1 MATVA
6 DNGDRRH
13 QRADTCGQHVG
24 PARAHAL
31 PAPYRAATTGL
42 PTLADPRHDSAGIDI
57 LVPSKQPPGGQQV
70 DLNARIPNALR
81 RSVLF
86 LRERGFALLTVSW
99 RILQHI
105 IASPCKISAI
115 ARAALVL
122 NHFEYGRIT

>member
-70 DLNARIPNALR
+70 DLNARIADVASLHIYALAVKTLPNR
-81 RSVLF
+81 QNR
-86 LRERGFALLTVSW
+86 
-99 RILQHI
+99 
-105 IASPCKISAI
+105 
-115 ARAALVL
+115 
-122 NHFEYGRIT
+122 